1 MKVLQL
7 EHAGLFTGPNILWFA
22 NGRAAAAIRRFAGV
36 PEPLKRR
43 ALHYTFIGAELSLG
57 GVRRSFAASPWRK
70 SGCIRRAMH
79 PRSTPLAALL
89 LAQILPVFSVVAPC
103 HPGASPVS
111 MRRQT
116 FVTGC

>member
-1 MKVLQL
+1 MSAMLGVIETSLARSPMKVLQL

-57 GVRRSFAASPWRK
+57 GVRRSFAARLRK
-70 SGCIRRAMH
+70 ARR
-79 PRSTPLAALL
+79 RGTIYPL
-89 LAQILPVFSVVAPC
+89 S
-103 HPGASPVS
+103 HDRKHG
-111 MRRQT
+111 RR
-116 FVTGC
+116 